1 MAFVLKPTALML
13 GAGALALAVGAANAA
28 PLVKECGKNGNFV
41 IGFSQANN
49 AEPYR
54 QHVNDELTAAAK
66 KVPQFTLQ
74 IADGAGNVNT
84 QTSQMDNFITQKVDL
99 ILISPFEAS
108 PLTPVVARAMKA
120 GIPVIELDRKT
131 VGDPGKDYTAFIGG
145 DNFKIAQEAG
155 KYVAGKLLPDGG
167 EVAVLEGLPSST
179 PAVERLNG
187 FKDGVK
193 ANAKIEVVAEQA
205 ADWLPDKAQT
215 AFAAMLQAHPN
226 IKAVYAS
233 NDMMAAGARLAAK
246 GAGKQDGDIKILG
259 TDGLPGP
266 AGGIRAVA
274 EGQWAATF
282 TYPTGGPEA
291 IEMAKA
297 ILLDCAEKR
306 ADHGDRADHRDHA
319 GQRQADDGE
328 LSKASPAPHPH
339 GMEAA
344 SGRLPPGQ
352 PFQLRV
358 AQVTGRPI
366 FSHSSWIR
374 ISREGAELLQ
384 RGEKLFGFEGFLKK
398 LHRPGP
404 SANLSRQI
412 RLSQIAQRAGAP
424 DEDRNAVRRR
434 RASQPT

>member
-1 MAFVLKPTALML
+1 MRARSRLWSNLLLSAGTATLF
-13 GAGALALAVGAANAA
+13 ASAAQAA
-28 PLVKECGKNGNFV
+28 PLVKECGKNGQFV

-54 QHVNDELTAAAK
+54 QHVNDDLTAAAK

-131 VGDPGKDYTAFIGG
+131 VGDAGKDYTAFIGG
-145 DNFKIAQEAG
+145 DNFKIAAEAG
-155 KYVAGKLLPDGG
+155 KYVADKLLPEGG
-167 EVAVLEGLPSST
+167 EVAVLQGLPSST

-187 FKDGVK
+187 FKAGVK
-193 ANAKIEVVAEQA
+193 DNAKIEVVAEQA

-246 GAGKQDGDIKILG
+246 GAGKLDQVKILG

-274 EGQWAATF
+274 EGEWAATF

-291 IEMAKA
+291 IEMAKS
-297 ILLDCAEKR
+297 ILLDCAEKVSTVVTVPTT
-306 ADHGDRADHRDHA
+306 AITPDNA
-319 GQRQADDGE
+319 
-328 LSKASPAPHPH
+328 K
-339 GMEAA
+339 
-344 SGRLPPGQ
+344 
-352 PFQLRV
+352 QLM
-358 AQVTGRPI
+358 
-366 FSHSSWIR
+366 
-374 ISREGAELLQ
+374 
-384 RGEKLFGFEGFLKK
+384 
-398 LHRPGP
+398 
-404 SANLSRQI
+404 
-412 RLSQIAQRAGAP
+412 
-424 DEDRNAVRRR
+424 RN
-434 RASQPT
+434 

>member
-1 MAFVLKPTALML
+1 ML
-13 GAGALALAVGAANAA
+13 GAGTAALVAGAAQAA
-28 PLVKECGKNGNFV
+28 PLVKECGKTGEFV

-54 QHVNDELTAAAK
+54 QHVNDQLTAAAK
-66 KVPQFTLQ
+66 KVPQFKLQ

-99 ILISPFEAS
+99 ILISPFEAA

-131 VGDPGKDYTAFIGG
+131 VGEPGKDYTAFIGG
-145 DNFKIAQEAG
+145 DNFKIAEEAG
-155 KYVAGKLLPDGG
+155 KYVADKLLPQGG
-167 EVAVLEGLPSST
+167 EVAVLQGLPSST

-187 FKDGVK
+187 FKSGVK
-193 ANAKIEVVAEQA
+193 DNPKVQVVAEQA

-246 GAGKQDGDIKILG
+246 GAGKLDQVKILG

-274 EGQWAATF
+274 EGEWAATF

-291 IEMAKA
+291 IEMAKS
-297 ILLDCAEKR
+297 ILLDCAEKVPTVVTVPTT
-306 ADHGDRADHRDHA
+306 AITPDNA
-319 GQRQADDGE
+319 
-328 LSKASPAPHPH
+328 K
-339 GMEAA
+339 
-344 SGRLPPGQ
+344 
-352 PFQLRV
+352 QLM
-358 AQVTGRPI
+358 Q
-366 FSHSSWIR
+366 
-374 ISREGAELLQ
+374 
-384 RGEKLFGFEGFLKK
+384 
-398 LHRPGP
+398 
-404 SANLSRQI
+404 N
-412 RLSQIAQRAGAP
+412 
-424 DEDRNAVRRR
+424 
-434 RASQPT
+434 

>member
-1 MAFVLKPTALML
+1 MRHMKSNSKLWPTLALSV
-13 GAGALALAVGAANAA
+13 GALALAAGAASAA
-28 PLVKECGKNGNFV
+28 PLVKECGKNGQYV

-66 KVPQFTLQ
+66 KAPQFTLQ

-120 GIPVIELDRKT
+120 GIPVVELDRKT

-145 DNFKIAQEAG
+145 DNFKIAEEAG
-155 KYVAGKLLPDGG
+155 KNVADKLLPDGG

-187 FKDGVK
+187 FKAGVK
-193 ANAKIEVVAEQA
+193 DNAKIEVVAEQA

-246 GAGKQDGDIKILG
+246 GAGKVDQIKILG

-274 EGQWAATF
+274 EGEWAATF

-291 IEMAKA
+291 IDMAKS
-297 ILLDCAEKR
+297 ILLDCAEKV
-306 ADHGDRADHRDHA
+306 
-319 GQRQADDGE
+319 
-328 LSKASPAPHPH
+328 PTT
-339 GMEAA
+339 
-344 SGRLPPGQ
+344 
-352 PFQLRV
+352 
-358 AQVTGRPI
+358 VTVPTTAI
-366 FSHSSWIR
+366 T
-374 ISREGAELLQ
+374 
-384 RGEKLFGFEGFLKK
+384 
-398 LHRPGP
+398 
-404 SANLSRQI
+404 
-412 RLSQIAQRAGAP
+412 P
-424 DEDRNAVRRR
+424 DNAK
-434 RASQPT
+434 QMMGN

>member
-1 MAFVLKPTALML
+1 MFWSNLVL
-13 GAGALALAVGAANAA
+13 GAGTATLVVGVAQAA
-28 PLVKECGKNGNFV
+28 PLVKECSKTGEFV

-54 QHVNDELTAAAK
+54 QHVNDQLTAAAK
-66 KVPQFTLQ
+66 KVPQFKLQ

-99 ILISPFEAS
+99 ILISPFEAA

-131 VGDPGKDYTAFIGG
+131 VGEAGKEYTAFIGG
-145 DNFKIAQEAG
+145 DNFKIAEEAG
-155 KYVAGKLLPDGG
+155 KYVADKLLPQGG
-167 EVAVLEGLPSST
+167 EVAVLQGLPSST

-187 FKDGVK
+187 FKSGVK
-193 ANAKIEVVAEQA
+193 DNPKVQVVAEQA

-246 GAGKQDGDIKILG
+246 GAGKLDQVKILG

-274 EGQWAATF
+274 EGEWAATF

-291 IEMAKA
+291 IEMAKS
-297 ILLDCAEKR
+297 ILLDCAEKVPTVVTVPTT
-306 ADHGDRADHRDHA
+306 AITPDNA
-319 GQRQADDGE
+319 
-328 LSKASPAPHPH
+328 K
-339 GMEAA
+339 
-344 SGRLPPGQ
+344 
-352 PFQLRV
+352 QLM
-358 AQVTGRPI
+358 Q
-366 FSHSSWIR
+366 
-374 ISREGAELLQ
+374 
-384 RGEKLFGFEGFLKK
+384 
-398 LHRPGP
+398 
-404 SANLSRQI
+404 N
-412 RLSQIAQRAGAP
+412 
-424 DEDRNAVRRR
+424 
-434 RASQPT
+434 

>member
-1 MAFVLKPTALML
+1 MRARSRRWSNLAVSAGTAML
-13 GAGALALAVGAANAA
+13 VAGAAQAA
-28 PLVKECGKNGNFV
+28 PLVKECGKNGQYV

-131 VGDPGKDYTAFIGG
+131 VGDAGKDYTAFIGG
-145 DNFKIAQEAG
+145 DNFKIAEEAG
-155 KYVAGKLLPDGG
+155 KYVADKLLPQGG

-187 FKDGVK
+187 FKSGVK
-193 ANAKIEVVAEQA
+193 DNPKIDVVAEQA

-246 GAGKQDGDIKILG
+246 GAGKLDQVKILG

-274 EGQWAATF
+274 EGEWAATF

-291 IEMAKA
+291 IEMAKS
-297 ILLDCAEKR
+297 ILLDCAEKVPTVVTVPTT
-306 ADHGDRADHRDHA
+306 AIT
-319 GQRQADDGE
+319 
-328 LSKASPAPHPH
+328 PAN
-339 GMEAA
+339 AK
-344 SGRLPPGQ
+344 
-352 PFQLRV
+352 QLM
-358 AQVTGRPI
+358 
-366 FSHSSWIR
+366 H
-374 ISREGAELLQ
+374 
-384 RGEKLFGFEGFLKK
+384 
-398 LHRPGP
+398 
-404 SANLSRQI
+404 
-412 RLSQIAQRAGAP
+412 
-424 DEDRNAVRRR
+424 
-434 RASQPT
+434 

>member
-1 MAFVLKPTALML
+1 MRARSGSWSSLLLSAGTATLV
-13 GAGALALAVGAANAA
+13 ASAVQAA
-28 PLVKECGKNGNFV
+28 PLVKECGKNGQFV

-54 QHVNDELTAAAK
+54 QHVNDELAAAAK
-66 KVPQFTLQ
+66 QVPQFTLQ

-131 VGDPGKDYTAFIGG
+131 VGDAGKNYTAFIGG
-145 DNFKIAQEAG
+145 DNFKIAEEAG
-155 KYVAGKLLPDGG
+155 KYVADKLLPQGG
-167 EVAVLEGLPSST
+167 EVAVLQGLPSST

-187 FKDGVK
+187 FKAGVK
-193 ANAKIEVVAEQA
+193 DNPKINVVAEQA

-246 GAGKQDGDIKILG
+246 GAGKLDQVKILG

-274 EGQWAATF
+274 EGEWAATF

-291 IEMAKA
+291 IEMAKS
-297 ILLDCAEKR
+297 ILLDCAEKVSTVVTVPTT
-306 ADHGDRADHRDHA
+306 AITPDNA
-319 GQRQADDGE
+319 
-328 LSKASPAPHPH
+328 K
-339 GMEAA
+339 
-344 SGRLPPGQ
+344 
-352 PFQLRV
+352 QLM
-358 AQVTGRPI
+358 
-366 FSHSSWIR
+366 
-374 ISREGAELLQ
+374 
-384 RGEKLFGFEGFLKK
+384 
-398 LHRPGP
+398 
-404 SANLSRQI
+404 
-412 RLSQIAQRAGAP
+412 
-424 DEDRNAVRRR
+424 RN
-434 RASQPT
+434 

>member
-1 MAFVLKPTALML
+1 MSYVPIKAPCSRLRTTLVL
-13 GAGALALAVGAANAA
+13 GVGALALAAGAANAA
-28 PLVKECGKNGNFV
+28 PLVKECSKTGQFV

-145 DNFKIAQEAG
+145 DNFKIAEEAG

-187 FKDGVK
+187 FKSGVK
-193 ANAKIEVVAEQA
+193 ANGKIDVVAEQA

-246 GAGKQDGDIKILG
+246 GAGKEGQIKILG

-274 EGQWAATF
+274 EGEWAATF

-291 IEMAKA
+291 IDMAKA
-297 ILLDCAEKR
+297 ILLDCAEKTPTVVTVPTT
-306 ADHGDRADHRDHA
+306 AITPDNA
-319 GQRQADDGE
+319 
-328 LSKASPAPHPH
+328 K
-339 GMEAA
+339 
-344 SGRLPPGQ
+344 
-352 PFQLRV
+352 QLM
-358 AQVTGRPI
+358 G
-366 FSHSSWIR
+366 
-374 ISREGAELLQ
+374 
-384 RGEKLFGFEGFLKK
+384 
-398 LHRPGP
+398 
-404 SANLSRQI
+404 N
-412 RLSQIAQRAGAP
+412 
-424 DEDRNAVRRR
+424 
-434 RASQPT
+434 

>member
-1 MAFVLKPTALML
+1 MRARSRLWSNLVLSAGTATLV
-13 GAGALALAVGAANAA
+13 ASAAQAA
-28 PLVKECGKNGNFV
+28 PLVKECGKNGQYV
-41 IGFSQANN
+41 VGFSQANN

-108 PLTPVVARAMKA
+108 PLTPVVARAVKA

-131 VGDPGKDYTAFIGG
+131 VGDAGKDYTAFIGG
-145 DNFKIAQEAG
+145 DNFKIAEQAG
-155 KYVAGKLLPDGG
+155 KYVADKLLPQGG

-187 FKDGVK
+187 FKAGVK
-193 ANAKIEVVAEQA
+193 DNAKIDVVAEQA

-246 GAGKQDGDIKILG
+246 GAGKLDQVKILG

-274 EGQWAATF
+274 EGEWAATF

-291 IEMAKA
+291 IEMAKS
-297 ILLDCAEKR
+297 ILLDCAEKVPTVVTVPTT
-306 ADHGDRADHRDHA
+306 AITSDNA
-319 GQRQADDGE
+319 
-328 LSKASPAPHPH
+328 K
-339 GMEAA
+339 
-344 SGRLPPGQ
+344 
-352 PFQLRV
+352 QLM
-358 AQVTGRPI
+358 
-366 FSHSSWIR
+366 
-374 ISREGAELLQ
+374 
-384 RGEKLFGFEGFLKK
+384 
-398 LHRPGP
+398 
-404 SANLSRQI
+404 
-412 RLSQIAQRAGAP
+412 
-424 DEDRNAVRRR
+424 RN
-434 RASQPT
+434 